1 MSEITAP
8 ATITALRPTLPTV
21 RLRYVGN
28 IGRPSLKLVG
38 YKGCNGWFAD
48 LDNSPVS
55 LVDGEAH
62 RMSFLPA
69 VTGYAAGQNLETLD

>member
-1 MSEITAP
+1 MQSCAAP
-8 ATITALRPTLPTV
+8 TQCPQGKYR
-21 RLRYVGN
+21 G
-28 IGRPSLKLVG
+28 PSLKLVG

-48 LDNSPVS
+48 LDNPPVS

-69 VTGYAAGQNLETLD
+69 VTGYAAGQNLETLN